1 MIVVCDTS
9 ALINLAKINQLR
21 LLGEMFGGVLIPQS
35 VYDEVVTKG
44 RGRAGTEEVENAPY
58 IQVRELE
65 NPEDAESY
73 IDPLSEVDAQVIA
86 FTKEQSGDLII
97 TRDRRLRRRARREG
111 ISVYSLVELFIVAKN
126 NGFIQ
131 AVKPLLD
138 ELRNKGVLI
147 REGVYQEA
155 LREAGELESEDE

>member
-21 LLGEMFGGVLIPQS
+21 LLEEMFGGVLIPQG
-35 VYDEVVTKG
+35 VYDEIVTEGKG
-44 RGRAGTEEVENAPY
+44 RVGTEEVESASY
-58 IQVRELE
+58 IQVKELE
-65 NPEDAESY
+65 NSEDTKLY
-73 IDPLSEVDAQVIA
+73 IDPLSEVDAEVIVFA
-86 FTKEQSGDLII
+86 KEQNADLII
-97 TRDRRLRRRARREG
+97 TRDRRLRGRAGREE
-111 ISVYSLVELFIVAKN
+111 ILVYSLVELFIVAKN

-147 REGVYQEA
+147 REGIYQET
-155 LREAGELESEDE
+155 LRQAREV

>member
-21 LLGEMFGGVLIPQS
+21 LLEEMFGGVLIPQS
-35 VYDEVVTKG
+35 VYDEVVTEGKG
-44 RGRAGTEEVENAPY
+44 RVGTQEVENASY
-58 IQVRELE
+58 IQVKELE

-73 IDPLSEVDAQVIA
+73 IDPLSEVDAEVIVFA
-86 FTKEQSGDLII
+86 KEQNADLII
-97 TRDRRLRRRARREG
+97 PRDRRLRGRAGREE
-111 ISVYSLVELFIVAKN
+111 ILVYSLVELFIVAKN

-147 REGVYQEA
+147 REGIYQET
-155 LREAGELESEDE
+155 LRQAGEL

>member
-1 MIVVCDTS
+1 MV
-9 ALINLAKINQLR
+9 AH
-21 LLGEMFGGVLIPQS
+21 FIP
-35 VYDEVVTKG
+35 
-44 RGRAGTEEVENAPY
+44 
-58 IQVRELE
+58 
-65 NPEDAESY
+65 
-73 IDPLSEVDAQVIA
+73 AQP
-86 FTKEQSGDLII
+86 FCQTFSNTL
-97 TRDRRLRRRARREG
+97 
-111 ISVYSLVELFIVAKN
+111 SLVELFIVAKN